1 MKKNRMNIETVVRLF
16 STGVLMTVLGYIIY
30 GAIAQAT
37 GEVSYYHEAIEALKD
52 FRILAA
58 TIAAYGVLYVS
69 TDALLFRPL
78 LNVLSEAEM
87 ETPHKKDA
95 VKAAG
100 KFLVL
105 CAIFFV
111 VDRSNIIDN
120 EGLTNV
126 IVILMLGWKIVYELF
141 FQSISINK
149 KIQEKN
155 NK

>member
-1 MKKNRMNIETVVRLF
+1 MNIETVVRLF

-78 LNVLSEAEM
+78 LYRVRASAR
-87 ETPHKKDA
+87 
-95 VKAAG
+95 AAG
-100 KFLVL
+100 
-105 CAIFFV
+105 A
-111 VDRSNIIDN
+111 RYPAPR
-120 EGLTNV
+120 GLSAPVPLADSGACRRERERRALQGGLAPRRRTCQR
-126 IVILMLGWKIVYELF
+126 GAPPPE
-141 FQSISINK
+141 
-149 KIQEKN
+149 
-155 NK
+155 

>member
-1 MKKNRMNIETVVRLF
+1 MKKNRMNLETIVRLF

-30 GAIAQAT
+30 GAIAEAT
-37 GEVSYYHEAIEALKD
+37 GEPSIYKDLIDALKD
-52 FRILAA
+52 YRVLA
-58 TIAAYGVLYVS
+58 IQVVAYGILYVA

-87 ETPHKKDA
+87 ETSHKKDA
-95 VKAAG
+95 AKTAVK
-100 KFLVL
+100 FIVL
-105 CAIFFV
+105 CAIFFA
-111 VDRSNIIDN
+111 VDRSNVINN

-126 IVILMLGWKIVYELF
+126 IVVIMLGWKIVYELF

-149 KIQEKN
+149 KIKEKN